1 MAPIAHSGDDKQKMK
16 RIGRKVGNLVAA
28 MLGVSITLVVVLCVL
43 MFYRLTMSMM
53 QKECVSGTNVLAYEL
68 ASYSG
73 GDDKTPL
80 LDALKKEM
88 GCEFTI
94 FHGDERAYTTIQQNG
109 QRAVGTRL
117 SGSIAEIVLT
127 QGKSYVGQ
135 ATILGEKHLCSY
147 VPTYDAGGQIDGLIF
162 AGISMADAMGQIGL
176 TVALS
181 FLSGVA
187 LITIG
192 IMLIGAYIKR
202 TVSKP
207 LFRLTILAQT
217 LEQGDLGLNQHQ
229 TMMVEIDSND
239 EIGTLSKCFDNTI
252 SRLRNYIGEISH
264 MLEAIAGG
272 DLTAQITQEYVGDFA
287 AIRTSLND
295 ILQRLNST
303 VGQIVSSAEHVSA
316 GAEQMSVAS
325 QALSQGSMEQTGAVE
340 ELEET
345 MRSVTS
351 SVRQTAESV
360 QRAREQVDGMGVQL
374 AEGNQRM
381 HEMTGAMREIS
392 DSSNEIEKII
402 KTIEDIAFQTNILAL
417 NAAVEAARAGSA
429 GKGFAVVADE
439 VRNLATKSDEA
450 AKATK
455 DLIDGSMNAV
465 REGAEAVGNVT
476 TSLER
481 TSELAGSVT
490 TMMETVVEAVES
502 QTTAIMQV
510 TEGIDQISAVV
521 QTNSATS
528 EECAAASEELSSQAN
543 IMHQMMAEFKV
554 SSRLGGGFSSYSAPA
569 PQPAPSFQSSASSW
583 ESDGDYAG
591 GVSDNPFTGAKY

>member
-1 MAPIAHSGDDKQKMK
+1 MK

-147 VPTYDAGGQIDGLIF
+147 VPTYDANGQIDGLIF

-207 LFRLTILAQT
+207 LFRLTVLAQT

-417 NAAVEAARAGSA
+417 NAAVEAARAGTA

-439 VRNLATKSDEA
+439 VRNLAAKS
-450 AKATK
+450 
-455 DLIDGSMNAV
+455 
-465 REGAEAVGNVT
+465 AEASQS
-476 TSLER
+476 TSALIGRSIAAVNQGTQIAGATARQLEGIVANANGIVE
-481 TSELAGSVT
+481 TINAIAADAQTQAG
-490 TMMETVVEAVES
+490 AVE
-502 QTTAIMQV
+502 QIQ
-510 TEGIDQISAVV
+510 DQIGQITGVV
-521 QTNSATS
+521 QTNSSTAEESAATS
-528 EECAAASEELSSQAN
+528 QELSAQASVLK
-543 IMHQMMAEFKV
+543 QLVRTF
-554 SSRLGGGFSSYSAPA
+554 RLRR
-569 PQPAPSFQSSASSW
+569 
-583 ESDGDYAG
+583 
-591 GVSDNPFTGAKY
+591 T

>member
-68 ASYSG
+68 ASYSS

-147 VPTYDAGGQIDGLIF
+147 VPTYDANGQIDGLIF

-207 LFRLTILAQT
+207 LFRLTVLAQT

-417 NAAVEAARAGSA
+417 NAAVEAARAGTA

-439 VRNLATKSDEA
+439 VRNLAARS
-450 AKATK
+450 
-455 DLIDGSMNAV
+455 
-465 REGAEAVGNVT
+465 AEASQS
-476 TSLER
+476 TSALIGRSIAAVNQGTQIAGATARQLEGIVANANGIVE
-481 TSELAGSVT
+481 TINAIAADAQTQAG
-490 TMMETVVEAVES
+490 AVE
-502 QTTAIMQV
+502 QIQ
-510 TEGIDQISAVV
+510 DQIGQITGVV
-521 QTNSATS
+521 QTNSSTAEESAATS
-528 EECAAASEELSSQAN
+528 QELSAQASVLK
-543 IMHQMMAEFKV
+543 QLVKTF
-554 SSRLGGGFSSYSAPA
+554 RLRRI
-569 PQPAPSFQSSASSW
+569 
-583 ESDGDYAG
+583 
-591 GVSDNPFTGAKY
+591 

>member
-1 MAPIAHSGDDKQKMK
+1 MTPIAHSGDDKQKMK

-117 SGSIAEIVLT
+117 SSDIAEIVLK

-147 VPTYDAGGQIDGLIF
+147 VPTYDANGQIDGLIF

-207 LFRLTILAQT
+207 LFRLTVLAQT

-417 NAAVEAARAGSA
+417 NAAVEAARAGTA

-439 VRNLATKSDEA
+439 VRNLAAKS
-450 AKATK
+450 
-455 DLIDGSMNAV
+455 
-465 REGAEAVGNVT
+465 AEASQS
-476 TSLER
+476 TSALIGRSIAAVNQGTQIAGATARQLEGIVANANGIVE
-481 TSELAGSVT
+481 TINAIAADAQTQAG
-490 TMMETVVEAVES
+490 AVE
-502 QTTAIMQV
+502 QIQ
-510 TEGIDQISAVV
+510 DQIGQITGVV
-521 QTNSATS
+521 QTNSSTAEESAATS
-528 EECAAASEELSSQAN
+528 QELSAQASVLK
-543 IMHQMMAEFKV
+543 QLVKTF
-554 SSRLGGGFSSYSAPA
+554 RLRRI
-569 PQPAPSFQSSASSW
+569 
-583 ESDGDYAG
+583 
-591 GVSDNPFTGAKY
+591 

>member
-1 MAPIAHSGDDKQKMK
+1 MTPIAHSGDDKQKMK

-117 SGSIAEIVLT
+117 SSDIAEIVLT

-147 VPTYDAGGQIDGLIF
+147 VPTYDANGQIDGLIF

-207 LFRLTILAQT
+207 LFRLTVLAQT

-360 QRAREQVDGMGVQL
+360 QRAREQVDGMGSQL

-417 NAAVEAARAGSA
+417 NAAVEAARAGTA

-439 VRNLATKSDEA
+439 VRNLAAKS
-450 AKATK
+450 
-455 DLIDGSMNAV
+455 
-465 REGAEAVGNVT
+465 AEASQS
-476 TSLER
+476 TSALIGRSIAAVNQGTQIAGATARQLEGIVANANGIVE
-481 TSELAGSVT
+481 TINAIAADAQTQAG
-490 TMMETVVEAVES
+490 AVE
-502 QTTAIMQV
+502 QIQ
-510 TEGIDQISAVV
+510 DQIGQITGVV
-521 QTNSATS
+521 QTNSSTAEESAATS
-528 EECAAASEELSSQAN
+528 QELSAQASVLK
-543 IMHQMMAEFKV
+543 QLVKTF
-554 SSRLGGGFSSYSAPA
+554 RLRRI
-569 PQPAPSFQSSASSW
+569 
-583 ESDGDYAG
+583 
-591 GVSDNPFTGAKY
+591 

>member
-1 MAPIAHSGDDKQKMK
+1 MAPIAHSGNDTQKMK

-68 ASYSG
+68 AAYT
-73 GDDKTPL
+73 GDDDETPL
-80 LDALKKEM
+80 LDALKEEM

-94 FHGDERAYTTIQQNG
+94 FHGDERAHTTIQQNG

-117 SGSIAEIVLT
+117 SGDIAEIVLK

-147 VPTYDAGGQIDGLIF
+147 VPTYDANGQIDGLIF
-162 AGISMADAMGQIGL
+162 AGISMTDALGQIGL

-264 MLEAIAGG
+264 MLEAIANG

-316 GAEQMSVAS
+316 GAEQMSVAA

-345 MRSVTS
+345 IRSVTN
-351 SVRQTAESV
+351 SVKQTAESV
-360 QRAREQVDGMGVQL
+360 QRAREQVDGMGSQL

-381 HEMTGAMREIS
+381 QEMTGAMREIT

-417 NAAVEAARAGSA
+417 NAAVEAARAGAA

-439 VRNLATKSDEA
+439 VRNLAAKS
-450 AKATK
+450 
-455 DLIDGSMNAV
+455 
-465 REGAEAVGNVT
+465 AEASQS
-476 TSLER
+476 TSALIGRSIAAVNQGTQIADATARQLEGVVANANGIVE
-481 TSELAGSVT
+481 TINAIAADAQTQAG
-490 TMMETVVEAVES
+490 AVE
-502 QTTAIMQV
+502 QIQ
-510 TEGIDQISAVV
+510 DQIGQITGVV
-521 QTNSATS
+521 QTNSSTAEESAATS
-528 EECAAASEELSSQAN
+528 QELSAQASVLK
-543 IMHQMMAEFKV
+543 QLVRTF
-554 SSRLGGGFSSYSAPA
+554 RLR
-569 PQPAPSFQSSASSW
+569 Q
-583 ESDGDYAG
+583 
-591 GVSDNPFTGAKY
+591 V

>member
-147 VPTYDAGGQIDGLIF
+147 VPTYDANGQIDGLIF

-207 LFRLTILAQT
+207 LFRLTVLAQT

-351 SVRQTAESV
+351 SVKQTAESV
-360 QRAREQVDGMGVQL
+360 QRAREQVDGMGSQL

-417 NAAVEAARAGSA
+417 NAAVEAARAGTA

-439 VRNLATKSDEA
+439 VRNLAAKS
-450 AKATK
+450 
-455 DLIDGSMNAV
+455 
-465 REGAEAVGNVT
+465 AEASQS
-476 TSLER
+476 TSALIGRSIAAVNQGTQIAGATARQLEGIVANANGIVE
-481 TSELAGSVT
+481 TINAIAADAQTQAG
-490 TMMETVVEAVES
+490 AVE
-502 QTTAIMQV
+502 QIQ
-510 TEGIDQISAVV
+510 DQIGQITGVV
-521 QTNSATS
+521 QTNSSTAEESAATS
-528 EECAAASEELSSQAN
+528 QELSAQASVLK
-543 IMHQMMAEFKV
+543 QLVKTF
-554 SSRLGGGFSSYSAPA
+554 RLRRI
-569 PQPAPSFQSSASSW
+569 
-583 ESDGDYAG
+583 
-591 GVSDNPFTGAKY
+591 

>member
-1 MAPIAHSGDDKQKMK
+1 MTPIAHSGDDKQKMK

-117 SGSIAEIVLT
+117 SSDIAEIVLK

-162 AGISMADAMGQIGL
+162 AGISMTDAMGQIGL

-417 NAAVEAARAGSA
+417 NAAVEAARAGTA

-439 VRNLATKSDEA
+439 VRNLAAKS
-450 AKATK
+450 
-455 DLIDGSMNAV
+455 
-465 REGAEAVGNVT
+465 AEASQS
-476 TSLER
+476 TSALIGRSIAAVNQGTQIAGATARQLEGIVANANGIVE
-481 TSELAGSVT
+481 TINAIAADAQTQAG
-490 TMMETVVEAVES
+490 AVE
-502 QTTAIMQV
+502 QIQ
-510 TEGIDQISAVV
+510 DQIGQITGVV
-521 QTNSATS
+521 QTNSSTAEESAATS
-528 EECAAASEELSSQAN
+528 QELSAQASVLK
-543 IMHQMMAEFKV
+543 QLVKTF
-554 SSRLGGGFSSYSAPA
+554 RLRRI
-569 PQPAPSFQSSASSW
+569 
-583 ESDGDYAG
+583 
-591 GVSDNPFTGAKY
+591 

>member
-147 VPTYDAGGQIDGLIF
+147 VPTYDANGQINGLIF
-162 AGISMADAMGQIGL
+162 AGISIADAMGQIGL

-207 LFRLTILAQT
+207 LFRLTVLAQT

-351 SVRQTAESV
+351 SVKQTAESV

-417 NAAVEAARAGSA
+417 NAAVEAARAGTA

-439 VRNLATKSDEA
+439 VRNLAAKS
-450 AKATK
+450 
-455 DLIDGSMNAV
+455 
-465 REGAEAVGNVT
+465 AEASQS
-476 TSLER
+476 TSALIGRSIAAVNQGTQIAGATARQLEGIVANANGIVE
-481 TSELAGSVT
+481 TINAIAADAQTQAG
-490 TMMETVVEAVES
+490 AVE
-502 QTTAIMQV
+502 QIQ
-510 TEGIDQISAVV
+510 DQIGQITGVV
-521 QTNSATS
+521 QTNSSTAEESAATS
-528 EECAAASEELSSQAN
+528 QELSAQASVLK
-543 IMHQMMAEFKV
+543 QLVKTF
-554 SSRLGGGFSSYSAPA
+554 RLRRI
-569 PQPAPSFQSSASSW
+569 
-583 ESDGDYAG
+583 
-591 GVSDNPFTGAKY
+591 